1 MQADDIL
8 FVPESNGKKA
18 AHATLAAL
26 GAMATSTTS
35 GVIVY
40 GRY

>member
-18 AHATLAAL
+18 AHATLAAF